1 MKTKFEKK
9 YKKYRKTISRID
21 KVTLTS
27 NIVTAASGIGALAT
41 GATKLGLPVSIPLG
55 SLAILGSFITTGST
69 VLSAKYDKKI
79 TKVMNLLS
87 LTTTTLAVFER
98 GISKALADEKI
109 DSEEFEALQTSYYD
123 TLDKIIQTDKKLEA
137 EARAQ
142 FEKGMMIELV
152 NLKKRLI
159 QTKD

>member
-1 MKTKFEKK
+1 
-9 YKKYRKTISRID
+9 
-21 KVTLTS
+21 
-27 NIVTAASGIGALAT
+27 
-41 GATKLGLPVSIPLG
+41 
-55 SLAILGSFITTGST
+55 
-69 VLSAKYDKKI
+69 
-79 TKVMNLLS
+79 MNLLS

-98 GISKALADEKI
+98 GISKALSDDKI
-109 DSEEFEALQTSYYD
+109 DSEEFEALQTSYYG
-123 TLDKIIQTDKKLEA
+123 TLDKISQTDKKLEA